1 MAANMGIPGMS
12 SFVGE
17 FLLLLSLSYKS
28 IVLLIIISL
37 SLFLATVYCIWLYN
51 RMCFGLMKNIYVKKY
66 KDLTRIEFLILL
78 IFTLLI
84 IFFGVYPN
92 CILNLFH
99 DIVYYNIYKYV
110 LFIPVAI

>member
-1 MAANMGIPGMS
+1 MGITGMS

-28 IVLLIIISL
+28 IVLLFIISL
-37 SLFLATVYCIWLYN
+37 SLFLTTVYCIWLYN
-51 RMCFGLMKNIYVKKY
+51 RMSFGIIKFMYIRKY

-78 IFTLLI
+78 IFTILI
-84 IFFGVYPN
+84 IFFGLYPN

-99 DIVYYNIYKYV
+99 DLIYYNTIFFYISV
-110 LFIPVAI
+110 I